1 MFSRAVHQIALAS
14 TCIAILVVCAT
25 PAEAKKKK
33 PPKVSHDGLNLQKDT
48 RLAFVYLEP
57 DADFSQYERLA
68 ILDCHVSFR
77 KNWQRDYNR
86 DVIGL
91 EGRISD
97 QDVLE
102 IKQRVADEFM
112 KVFSSELETKGGY
125 SIVKVAA
132 DDVLVLRPAIVEL
145 DITAPDTMTPGTRSV
160 ARSAGKMTL
169 YLEFFDSVSGDII
182 ARVIDPVSAPD
193 AGAFISYRAA
203 NTAEGNRIMSRWA
216 VVLRDHLDSVHPPPD
231 AEE

>member
-1 MFSRAVHQIALAS
+1 MIWKAGFRFASILICLAV
-14 TCIAILVVCAT
+14 LVVSAT
-25 PAEAKKKK
+25 PAEAAKKK
-33 PPKVSHDGLNLQKDT
+33 PPKVSHDGLQLQKDT
-48 RLAFVYLEP
+48 KVAFVYLEP
-57 DADFSQYERLA
+57 DADFSQYRRIA
-68 ILDCHVSFR
+68 ILDCTVAFR

-97 QDVLE
+97 QDILE
-102 IKQRVADEFM
+102 IKKRVADEFV
-112 KVFSSELETKGGY
+112 KVFVNELETKGGY

-132 DDVLVLRPAIVEL
+132 EDVLVLRPAIVEL

-160 ARSAGKMTL
+160 ARSAGRMTL

-193 AGAFISYRAA
+193 AGAFVSYRSA

-216 VVLRDHLDSVHPPPD
+216 VILRDHLDSVHAQPG
-231 AEE
+231 AGE